1 MTENVNVNAPA
12 PAEGVGEQQ
21 TPEVRQPDGSK
32 RFAHPTEARLYR
44 EALEKA
50 KAKPAGEKQVE
61 GEKPGGEETQDQQ
74 RDQQPEPGA
83 EGLELEIPIEVPRE
97 HFEQTEANIAEVS
110 SIAKEIGMPREDAQ
124 GLVDYAVALAVS
136 DQSGVNIEDQD
147 ACMVVL
153 QNRYGKD
160 AAETIV
166 GEARRAVHRLGAK
179 AEKFLIE
186 SQLGNSPAV
195 VAALAAWD
203 RGDLRMSQ
211 AKAQAALAEMQKD
224 PRGAYRNASHSG
236 HKAAVDRASLLY
248 QIIGKAE
255 AKADAKR
262 SAEPKPTKPAANA
275 QRASLERELKAAIA
289 APEYRKSGPGH
300 AEAVARVEKLYR
312 DMYPGNHRADDGNDE
327 E

>member
-1 MTENVNVNAPA
+1 MTENMNVNAPA
-12 PAEGVGEQQ
+12 PTEGAGEQP

-50 KAKPAGEKQVE
+50 KARPAAEGGE
-61 GEKPGGEETQDQQ
+61 PGGEETQSQQ
-74 RDQQPEPGA
+74 QDRQQEPGA
-83 EGLELEIPIEVPRE
+83 ESHELEIPIEVPRE
-97 HFEQTEANIAEVS
+97 HYEKTEENIAEVG
-110 SIAKEIGMPREDAQ
+110 SIAKEIGMSREDTQ

-186 SQLGNSPAV
+186 TQLGNSPAV

-203 RGDLRMSQ
+203 RGDLRTSP

-224 PRGAYRNASHSG
+224 ARGAYRNASHSG

-248 QIIGKAE
+248 QIIGKAD

-262 SAEPKPTKPAANA
+262 SAEPKPSARPTDAK
-275 QRASLERELKAAIA
+275 RASLERELKAAIA

-312 DMYPGNHRADDGNDE
+312 DLYPGTHRADDGNDE